1 MSSKIKNSDGRNT
14 IETNST
20 NINNVGVKIKPDI
33 HIERCPYLDRSRK
46 GNWFDETDIYSIK
59 IYTDFYVKL
68 CDIPKDAV
76 RELECIRY
84 IDGLNYVEFI
94 LDKTKLPIDIID
106 WILRADLLL
115 RFVIQFEDEELY
127 DVCTLTRDGDYFH
140 KIEAVYDFEDIILI
154 KIGFPFF
161 M

>member
-1 MSSKIKNSDGRNT
+1 MRSKIKNSANRNT
-14 IETNST
+14 IKTNST
-20 NINNVGVKIKPDI
+20 NINNVEVKIKPDI
-33 HIERCPYLDRSRK
+33 HIERNPYLDRSRK
-46 GNWFDETDIYSIK
+46 GNWFDETDIYSVK
-59 IYTDFYVKL
+59 IYTEGYREL
-68 CDIPKDAV
+68 CEIPKDAV
-76 RELECIRY
+76 LEMECIRY
-84 IDGLNYVEFI
+84 VDGLNYVEFI
-94 LDKTKLPIDIID
+94 LDKTQLPIEIID
-106 WILRADLLL
+106 WVLQDNLLL